1 MIRYSPES
9 SGYRTFFVELR
20 GNAGYDVARSVR
32 SLQWSARAPDGLG
45 ARDGR
50 SRSLPDTRAQAE
62 LDLPDPLAELDS
74 ATAVDADALLQQLA
88 GDEVDRL
95 VEQASTT
102 TVADAEQ
109 AANSVQNSLDALF
122 NELTAS
128 DAPSPAPASSS
139 PAFHPHAPAA
149 PSAGTGD
156 DVVASQLDALFEEL
170 QRGDTAADAAFA
182 DAPITQPAV
191 LPGESTT
198 AASTE
203 SATVADADD
212 DLESAL
218 EAATTSATAA
228 SPALDS
234 SADVAAELHD
244 AIAHH
249 ETQTAA
255 GESTRPSWL
264 LKLLLWINRPML
276 RLTDPAREA
285 IGTIAIVTTLNA
297 LAVLMY
303 VLLFKK

>member
-1 MIRYSPES
+1 MECAP
-9 SGYRTFFVELR
+9 
-20 GNAGYDVARSVR
+20 AR
-32 SLQWSARAPDGLG
+32 LG
-45 ARDGR
+45 RRDER
-50 SRSLPDTRAQAE
+50 SRGLPDTRAQAE

-95 VEQASTT
+95 VEQSATT
-102 TVADAEQ
+102 SVADAEH
-109 AANSVQNSLDALF
+109 AANSVQSSLDALF
-122 NELTAS
+122 AELTTQ
-128 DAPSPAPASSS
+128 PAPETPAANAGAGSADTSAGAST
-139 PAFHPHAPAA
+139 PPIPTFTPHPHPA
-149 PSAGTGD
+149 PSAGSD

-170 QRGDTAADAAFA
+170 QRGDLPADAAFA
-182 DAPITQPAV
+182 DAPITQPAI
-191 LPGESTT
+191 LPGRRSAD
-198 AASTE
+198 AAD
-203 SATVADADD
+203 AAAPANVPLPDADD

-218 EAATTSATAA
+218 DAATTSATDAA
-228 SPALDS
+228 PTLDS
-234 SADVAAELHD
+234 SADVAAELSD

-297 LAVLMY
+297 LAVLLY
-303 VLLFKK
+303 VLLFK